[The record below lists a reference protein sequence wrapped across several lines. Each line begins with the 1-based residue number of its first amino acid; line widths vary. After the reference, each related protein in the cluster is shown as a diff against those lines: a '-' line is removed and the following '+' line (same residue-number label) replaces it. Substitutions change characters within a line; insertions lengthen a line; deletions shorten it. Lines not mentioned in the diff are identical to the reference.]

1 MNGVLSLYVDSSE
14 PSNEEFNE
22 IIDDLDRIVWNTLT
36 REEAE
41 LVRSLRQDRIVT
53 LYALEGALDWP
64 LEKLTSM
71 KTGKYDVPKDL
82 MIILRLLHK
91 RVHENPELARVA
103 VLDYL
108 ERENFDT
115 TLKKTDA

>member
-1 MNGVLSLYVDSSE
+1 MNGVLSLYIDSSE
-14 PSNEEFNE
+14 PSTEEFNQ
-22 IIDDLDRIVWNTLT
+22 IIDDLDKIVWNTLT

-41 LVRSLRQDRIVT
+41 LVRSLKQDRIVT

-71 KTGKYDVPKDL
+71 KTGKYPVPRDL

-91 RVHENPELARVA
+91 RVREKPELARKA

-108 ERENFDT
+108 ERESFDT
-115 TLKKTDA
+115 AMKRKEA